1 MDLEKYREKINSSE
15 VVEELIDLSKK
26 VFDKSSDDAKKII
39 EMFITQSYLM
49 GKRNMV
55 KTFDD
60 AANAEITILDQS
72 S

>member
-15 VVEELIDLSKK
+15 VIEELIDLSNK

-39 EMFITQSYLM
+39 EMFIAQSYLM

-55 KTFDD
+55 KSFD
-60 AANAEITILDQS
+60 
-72 S
+72 

>member
-26 VFDKSSDDAKKII
+26 VFEKSSDDAKNII

-55 KTFDD
+55 KTFD
-60 AANAEITILDQS
+60 A
-72 S
+72 